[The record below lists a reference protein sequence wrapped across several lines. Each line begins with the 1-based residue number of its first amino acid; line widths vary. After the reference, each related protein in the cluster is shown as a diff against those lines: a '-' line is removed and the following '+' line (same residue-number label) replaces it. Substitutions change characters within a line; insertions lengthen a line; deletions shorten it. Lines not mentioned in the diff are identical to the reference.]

1 MPDAIRKRGV
11 AAVSEPGRRDRVVE
25 REKCLK
31 ETVRENVRRWST
43 WTTPRGRRGL
53 LALFRLGAPES
64 QEGAFNITLSL
75 QDDGVGVLSPH
86 LRPIGLAPPG
96 PAWVT
101 LGEPAS
107 PPWTVL
113 GSSQAAPARSLSQ
126 VGFDTRPRRRV
137 FNP

>member
-1 MPDAIRKRGV
+1 MRASAGGAHGTAPH
-11 AAVSEPGRRDRVVE
+11 
-25 REKCLK
+25 
-31 ETVRENVRRWST
+31 
-43 WTTPRGRRGL
+43 GRRGL

-64 QEGAFNITLSL
+64 GERAINIILSL

-107 PPWTVL
+107 PPRTVH
-113 GSSQAAPARSLSQ
+113 GSSQAALAGSLSR
-126 VGFDTRPRRRV
+126 VEFDTWPRRRV
-137 FNP
+137 FNPWGHRASRK